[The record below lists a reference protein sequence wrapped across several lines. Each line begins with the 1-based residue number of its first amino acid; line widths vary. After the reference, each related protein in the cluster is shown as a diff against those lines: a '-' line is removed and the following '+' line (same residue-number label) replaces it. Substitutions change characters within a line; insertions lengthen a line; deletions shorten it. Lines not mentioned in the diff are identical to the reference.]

1 MTRLLF
7 FGRLRDVAGSG
18 ERVVTLPAH
27 IETVADL
34 RAWLAAEDGELG
46 AALDG
51 RGIHVVVDQVICN
64 RDTQSVSAATEVAFM
79 PPLSG
84 G

>member
-7 FGRLRDVAGSG
+7 FGRLRDIAGHG
-18 ERVVTLPAH
+18 ERVVSLPH
-27 IETVADL
+27 SVETVAEL
-34 RAWLAAEDGELG
+34 RAWLVAEDAELG
-46 AALDG
+46 AALHT
-51 RGIHVVVDQVICN
+51 RGIHVVVDQAVCN
-64 RDTQSVSAATEVAFM
+64 RDTQSVRGVSEIAFM

>member
-7 FGRLRDVAGSG
+7 FGRLRDVAGDS
-18 ERVVTLPAH
+18 ERKLDLPPHVA
-27 IETVADL
+27 TVADL
-34 RAWLAAEDGELG
+34 RTWLAESDAALG
-46 AALDG
+46 AALAA
-51 RGIHVVVDQVICN
+51 RGIHVVVDQVI
-64 RDTQSVSAATEVAFM
+64 RSGDVSVRGAAEIAFM

>member
-7 FGRLRDVAGSG
+7 FGRLRDIAGEG
-18 ERVVTLPAH
+18 ERVVTLPDAV
-27 IETVADL
+27 ETIADL
-34 RAWLAAEDGELG
+34 GAWLITEDAELG
-46 AALDG
+46 AALQA

-64 RDTQSVSAATEVAFM
+64 RDTQSVRGVSEIAFM